1 MSEKSNHPLSRA
13 DIEWADLILV
23 MEGGHKSWI
32 AGKFRDLSLPPI
44 ENLDIPDEYRYMDD
58 ELIELIAKGVEF
70 HIHRLERDASS
81 PVD

>member
-1 MSEKSNHPLSRA
+1 MSEKSNHPISRT

-23 MEGGHKSWI
+23 MESGQKSWI
-32 AGKFRDLSLPPI
+32 VGKFRDLSLPPI

-58 ELIELIAKGVEF
+58 ELIELIEKGVEF

-81 PVD
+81 PVE